1 MKFVQTVLRR
11 PVSVV
16 LLIVALVV
24 FGFSSLTGM
33 PLEYMPN
40 MEMPMELV
48 MVMWPGA
55 DADSIERLVTESIEN
70 ECETLTDINT
80 VSSTTYDNYT
90 MIQLQ
95 YNYGVDLDDAYSELK
110 AAMDN
115 LAVDFPDGCE
125 DPTIM
130 EISMTAQATMSI
142 SAASTSGADI
152 QGYLED
158 TVVPALEGVKGV
170 AKVDISGATD
180 EYLRIVLNEARL
192 EQYGLSISSVA
203 SAIAAADFDM
213 PVGTVTVGTQNVA
226 LSAYGNIEVGTP
238 DLRAIPIQTAYG
250 QIIHLSD
257 VADYLNLYK
266 EDAESISR
274 YNGSESVLLEIT
286 KQDSAS
292 TISVCNAVEDV
303 LAKYADAGAV
313 DFQIISSEADNVMS
327 TLMEVVKTLVT
338 GVLLTMAVLMLF
350 FGSLKASLIVGCSM
364 PLSILMA
371 IILLSFKGFSFDLMT
386 GTSLIIAIGMI
397 VDNSI
402 VVLESCMRAR
412 EGGMDF
418 REAAAHGTAEML
430 MSIFAGTLTTVV
442 VYIPLAMAEGMSGQ
456 MAGPLSWTIALTL
469 LASFVS
475 AITVVPLLFMVAKPT
490 PKEELP
496 INKVLRKI
504 QAFYRR
510 VMPGMLR
517 HPGRVMAG
525 ALAIL
530 LCSLLLASQLEFVL
544 FPDDY
549 DGSIQVTA
557 TFRPGTKLEVMDAG
571 VQDLEQALL
580 SDANFEN
587 VTLDISGNTASFIAY
602 AADTCRRSSE
612 EAVELYTQQFQNAVG
627 MDVAVAPTGSSD
639 MASMMGGGNTVDI
652 TLVGDDMESLKQG
665 AAQVAEV
672 MAQVPG
678 ILRIENEFDQSR
690 TKGRLVIDAQKAMV
704 VGLSQSSAAMQVN
717 FLLSGMTAA
726 TIDVGDKEYDI
737 KLEYPAGKYD
747 DLAVLLDR
755 PIATPT
761 GAQVTLS
768 DIASID
774 YTTTLPSIS
783 RQDGQFITTITATT
797 TDAAKY
803 DAADAIDQAV
813 AELAFPEG
821 VTQGMS
827 AMDKMSEDELSGM
840 VGTLLTGIFLVF
852 LVMALQFNS
861 PRLSIMVMTCIPFS
875 LAGSF
880 GALFLSGN
888 PMSIMGVMGFLMLFG
903 IVVNNGIYL
912 VDGTNELRQTMP
924 LEEALIQAGNTRLRP
939 ILMTTLTTVISMVPL
954 LFSSD
959 SGMGMMKEMAWII
972 VGGLCASTVLTLF
985 LMPSFYLLIRGENPD
1000 GTRKQ
1005 GIFSWIRRTAQRP
1018 QI

>member
-55 DADSIERLVTESIEN
+55 DADSIERLVTESIES

-95 YNYGVDLDDAYSELK
+95 YNYGVNLDDAYSELK

-115 LAVDFPDGCE
+115 LAADFPEGCE

-142 SAASTSGADI
+142 SATSASGADI
-152 QGYLED
+152 QSYLED

-180 EYLRIVLNEARL
+180 EYLRIVLNEAKL
-192 EQYGLSISSVA
+192 EQYGLSINSVA

-213 PVGTVTVGTQNVA
+213 PVGTVTVGSQNVA

-250 QIIHLSD
+250 QIIHLTD
-257 VADYLNLYK
+257 VADYLNLYQ

-303 LAKYADAGAV
+303 LANHAGTV
-313 DFQIISSEADNVMS
+313 NFQIISSEADNVMS
-327 TLMEVVKTLVT
+327 TLLEVVKTLVT
-338 GVLLTMAVLMLF
+338 GILLTMAVLMLF
-350 FGSLKASLIVGCSM
+350 FGSWKASLIVGCSM

-371 IILLSFKGFSFDLMT
+371 IILLGFRGFSFDLMT

-430 MSIFAGTLTTVV
+430 ASIFAGTLTTVV

-469 LASFVS
+469 LASFIS
-475 AITVVPLLFMVAKPT
+475 AITVVPLLFMAAKPT
-490 PKEELP
+490 PKEDLP

-525 ALAIL
+525 ALVIL

-571 VQDLEQALL
+571 VRELEQSLL
-580 SDANFEN
+580 GDANFEN
-587 VTLDISGNTASFIAY
+587 VTLDLSGNTASFIAY
-602 AADTCRRSSE
+602 AADTCKRSSE
-612 EAVELYTQQFQNAVG
+612 ESVELYTQQFQNAVG

-639 MASMMGGGNTVDI
+639 MASMMGGSNTVDI
-652 TLVGDDMESLKQG
+652 TLVGDDMESLRQG
-665 AAQVAEV
+665 AAQVAEA

-678 ILRIENEFDQSR
+678 VLRIENEFDQSR
-690 TKGRLVIDAQKAMV
+690 TKGRLVIDAQKAMAA
-704 VGLSQSSAAMQVN
+704 GLSQSGAAMQVN

-726 TIDVGDKEYDI
+726 TIDVGDQEYDV

-747 DLAVLLDR
+747 DLAILLDR
-755 PIATPT
+755 PITTPT

-783 RQDGQFITTITATT
+783 RQDGQFITTVTATT

-803 DAADAIDQAV
+803 DAADAIDLAV
-813 AELAFPEG
+813 AGLELPEG
-821 VTQGMS
+821 VAQGMS

-840 VGTLLTGIFLVF
+840 VGTLLTGVFLVF

-861 PRLSIMVMTCIPFS
+861 PRLSVMVMTCIPFS

-939 ILMTTLTTVISMVPL
+939 ILMTTLTTVMSMVPL

-1005 GIFSWIRRTAQRP
+1005 GIFTRFRRTAQKP
-1018 QI
+1018 QS